1 MIRKIQVIKLKALIF
16 PKERNDPG
24 IIRISSLVSYIL
36 VALSGLVLYLD
47 KVFLHFDIQFG
58 MLQKFEAIGMDFSFY
73 IWLISQTI
81 SPLLLLTALAIRW
94 FNIIL
99 IIPFYCYFLQ
109 LYFVFKDH
117 RIVDDNYL
125 EWYAIGSSLLSL
137 LVIWYFRKLL
147 MIRLQRDMKIAK
159 SKIKSYGQKYYH
171 K

>member
-1 MIRKIQVIKLKALIF
+1 
-16 PKERNDPG
+16 
-24 IIRISSLVSYIL
+24 
-36 VALSGLVLYLD
+36 
-47 KVFLHFDIQFG
+47 